1 LCNNRRNRV
10 KKLIIAILLLL
21 AVASTATAAQL
32 TMVAVIDLTRI
43 VEDYFQESGAW
54 REIENLREKTEENI
68 EERKDEITK
77 LKEKRL
83 EAMDEDDEQLELSL
97 EEEIRK
103 QEEYL
108 KEYNRIMSER
118 INSRRENLLSSSDFS
133 REILKAVQYV
143 AESEGYSIVLR
154 KKEPNILHYNQ
165 EVDITEKVLRRLRET
180 SSN

>member
-1 LCNNRRNRV
+1 M

-68 EERKDEITK
+68 QERRDEITK

-133 REILKAVQYV
+133 KEILKAVQYV

-165 EVDITEKVLRRLRET
+165 EVDITEKVLQRLRET